1 MRVSLMAFALAALV
15 SGARAENHDL
25 TTAILVQPI
34 HDAQVVHADDGKDHV
49 DYELLVVNAFA
60 APFTLSSVIVLDPS
74 EKELGRIEGDALA
87 AATQTLLAQT
97 PGASIPA
104 SAAASVD
111 VDLALPAGTAPDRVT
126 HRIVYAIKPDAPLA
140 SIVGTFSISGPE
152 VQVNRAPA
160 ITIRPPL
167 TGKGWWA
174 ANGCCAPN
182 AHRDTRI
189 AIDGSRIETPETFAI
204 DWTQLKDGK
213 TFEGDG
219 ARNEEHYAFGAD
231 VLAVA
236 DGTVVSVRDG
246 MPEETPSKPPVAVHA
261 PGDYGGNY
269 VILQLAANVYAAYA
283 HMQPGSISVK
293 PGERVRG
300 GDRIGKLGNTGN
312 STAPHL
318 HFSLLDRPD
327 FLAGRSLPFVFDNF
341 VYGGTVVGGDPNK
354 LEITGTPRAV
364 KSAYPLYPGI
374 QDFR

>member
-1 MRVSLMAFALAALV
+1 MA
-15 SGARAENHDL
+15 
-25 TTAILVQPI
+25 
-34 HDAQVVHADDGKDHV
+34 
-49 DYELLVVNAFA
+49 A
-60 APFTLSSVIVLDPS
+60 APPM
-74 EKELGRIEGDALA
+74 
-87 AATQTLLAQT
+87 
-97 PGASIPA
+97 
-104 SAAASVD
+104 
-111 VDLALPAGTAPDRVT
+111 
-126 HRIVYAIKPDAPLA
+126 
-140 SIVGTFSISGPE
+140 
-152 VQVNRAPA
+152 
-160 ITIRPPL
+160 L
-167 TGKGWWA
+167 T
-174 ANGCCAPN
+174 
-182 AHRDTRI
+182 DTRI

-246 MPEETPSKPPVAVHA
+246 KPEETPSKPPVAVHA

-354 LEITGTPRAV
+354 LEITGRPRAV

>member
-15 SGARAENHDL
+15 SGAPAENHDL

-34 HDAQVVHADDGKDHV
+34 HDAQVVHADDGNDHV

-60 APFTLSSVIVLDPS
+60 APVTLSSVIVLDPS
-74 EKELGRIEGDALA
+74 GKELGRIEGDALA

-126 HRIVYAIKPDAPLA
+126 HRIVYAIKRDAPLA

-204 DWTQLKDGK
+204 DWTQLKGGK

-219 ARNEEHYAFGAD
+219 ARNEEHYASGAD

-236 DGTVVSVRDG
+236 DATVG
-246 MPEETPSKPPVAVHA
+246 
-261 PGDYGGNY
+261 
-269 VILQLAANVYAAYA
+269 
-283 HMQPGSISVK
+283 
-293 PGERVRG
+293 
-300 GDRIGKLGNTGN
+300 
-312 STAPHL
+312 
-318 HFSLLDRPD
+318 
-327 FLAGRSLPFVFDNF
+327 
-341 VYGGTVVGGDPNK
+341 
-354 LEITGTPRAV
+354 
-364 KSAYPLYPGI
+364 
-374 QDFR
+374 

>member
-1 MRVSLMAFALAALV
+1 MTPKSCTPTTATTMWTTSSSSLMPLPRRSRCRASSSSIRRKRSSAGSRVMRSPQRRRPSSLKRQ
-15 SGARAENHDL
+15 ARAYPPQRRHRS
-25 TTAILVQPI
+25 T
-34 HDAQVVHADDGKDHV
+34 
-49 DYELLVVNAFA
+49 
-60 APFTLSSVIVLDPS
+60 
-74 EKELGRIEGDALA
+74 
-87 AATQTLLAQT
+87 
-97 PGASIPA
+97 SIWRFR
-104 SAAASVD
+104 
-111 VDLALPAGTAPDRVT
+111 GTAPDRVT

-189 AIDGSRIETPETFAI
+189 AIDGSRIETPEAFAI

-293 PGERVRG
+293 PGERARG
-300 GDRIGKLGNTGN
+300 GD
-312 STAPHL
+312 
-318 HFSLLDRPD
+318 
-327 FLAGRSLPFVFDNF
+327 
-341 VYGGTVVGGDPNK
+341 
-354 LEITGTPRAV
+354 
-364 KSAYPLYPGI
+364 
-374 QDFR
+374 

>member
-15 SGARAENHDL
+15 SGAPAENHDL

-34 HDAQVVHADDGKDHV
+34 HDAQVGHADDGKDHV

-60 APFTLSSVIVLDPS
+60 APVTLSSVIVLDPS
-74 EKELGRIEGDALA
+74 GKELGRIEGDALA

-182 AHRDTRI
+182 AHRHPHCHRRVEDRDAGDIRNRLDSTERRQNLRRRRREKRRALRLRRRCTR
-189 AIDGSRIETPETFAI
+189 
-204 DWTQLKDGK
+204 
-213 TFEGDG
+213 
-219 ARNEEHYAFGAD
+219 
-231 VLAVA
+231 
-236 DGTVVSVRDG
+236 
-246 MPEETPSKPPVAVHA
+246 
-261 PGDYGGNY
+261 
-269 VILQLAANVYAAYA
+269 
-283 HMQPGSISVK
+283 
-293 PGERVRG
+293 RG
-300 GDRIGKLGNTGN
+300 
-312 STAPHL
+312 
-318 HFSLLDRPD
+318 
-327 FLAGRSLPFVFDNF
+327 
-341 VYGGTVVGGDPNK
+341 
-354 LEITGTPRAV
+354 
-364 KSAYPLYPGI
+364 
-374 QDFR
+374 